1 MKFNVNE
8 IRKVMVQYEPN
19 PVTPPPTGPTG
30 PTGPTP
36 PPPTGPTPPPPP
48 MVDPPWNE
56 EPDGDERGGGEGGGG
71 IKIPPGGGGGGG
83 EGEATK
89 PKLVSKKI
97 DTIEGLEGLWKK
109 LIEEAKSKHGGDL
122 PGEMMRAIEKLLGV
136 KINWTRELKRMIN
149 SLSSKTDYSV
159 PNRRFLSTG
168 VQWGVKKRNESFESL
183 VVIADTSGS
192 VSEEELTQFVTEA
205 MGVIE
210 EFSPKETYL
219 IWCDS
224 TVYEPVEIIKSGQA
238 WNYKKA
244 YGGGGTSFIP
254 PVAWI
259 EENIIKKGK
268 KLGPVLFFTDGYPNS
283 GPNGGWP
290 KSEEYSIKKYVN
302 KFFWIIIGKGSPA
315 ADVKVPFGRRIDLI
329 M

>member
-8 IRKVMVQYEPN
+8 IRKVMVEYEPN
-19 PVTPPPTGPTG
+19 PVTPPPPG
-30 PTGPTP
+30 TP
-36 PPPTGPTPPPPP
+36 PPGPTPPPPP
-48 MVDPPWNE
+48 PVDPQWNE
-56 EPDGDERGGGEGGGG
+56 KPDDGEGGEGGGG
-71 IKIPPGGGGGGG
+71 GVIKIGPGGGGGTSPAP
-83 EGEATK
+83 EEATK

-97 DTIEGLEGLWKK
+97 DTIEALEGFWKK
-109 LIEEAKSKHGGDL
+109 LVEEAKSKHGGDL
-122 PGEMMRAIEKLLGV
+122 PGEMIRAIEKLLGV

-192 VSEEELTQFVTEA
+192 VTPEELTQFVTEA
-205 MGVIE
+205 MSVIE

-315 ADVKVPFGRRIDLI
+315 KDVKVPFGRRIDLI